1 MFGDKLKTLREER
14 GLSQSQLAGKLYVT
28 RQAVSKWER
37 GAGMPDIPSLQKI
50 ADFFCVT
57 IDDLTNEKPLPNRPI
72 VYEPLSNRTES
83 GIHYLWDIFLSLGL
97 AISLAGATYTSV
109 LAMFDSSYKVFLV
122 VVTFLAS
129 LLSIGIPVGFFFW
142 LNKRGSKGYW
152 ILTREIELFALAFAF
167 IGLVVSMLSLGETKY
182 LLALIGFVFLT
193 IYGVALSFDIRLFT
207 QSPKEAKK

>member
-1 MFGDKLKTLREER
+1 MFADKLKTLREER

-50 ADFFCVT
+50 ADCFHVT
-57 IDDLTNEKPLPNRPI
+57 IDDLTNEKPLPDRPI
-72 VYEPLSNRTES
+72 VYEPLSSQTENRL
-83 GIHYLWDIFLSLGL
+83 HYLWDILLSLGL
-97 AISLAGATYTSV
+97 AISLTGATYTSV

-122 VVTFLAS
+122 VVAFLAS
-129 LLSIGIPVGFFFW
+129 LLSVGIPIGFFFW

-152 ILTREIELFALAFAF
+152 ILAREIELFALAFAL
-167 IGLVVSMLSLGETKY
+167 ISLAISMLSVGETMY
-182 LLALIGFVFLT
+182 LLALLGLVFLT
-193 IYGVALSFDIRLFT
+193 IYAFALSFDIRLFA